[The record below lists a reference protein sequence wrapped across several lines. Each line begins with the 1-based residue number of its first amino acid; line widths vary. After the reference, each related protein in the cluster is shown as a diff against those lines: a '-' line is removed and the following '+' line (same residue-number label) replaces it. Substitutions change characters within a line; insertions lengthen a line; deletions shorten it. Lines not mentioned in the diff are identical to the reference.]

1 MKREQLIELRRLG
14 FSIDFIMKATGIKAA
29 KINNMFYRGS
39 TRFSED
45 EVNVS
50 DKFYA
55 DAVAFMS
62 GWDLNYFIVTY
73 LIHNKPREFKTKAMG
88 GFEAKQNFKAWAKGL
103 DSPVKVVR
111 VKKLEL

>member
-55 DAVAFMS
+55 EAVKFMAE
-62 GWDLNYFIVTY
+62 WHLNYFVVTY
-73 LIHNKPREFKTKAMG
+73 LLDNKPKEYETKARG
-88 GFEAKQNFKAWAKGL
+88 GFEAEKNFLTWADGL

-111 VKKLEL
+111 VEKLEL